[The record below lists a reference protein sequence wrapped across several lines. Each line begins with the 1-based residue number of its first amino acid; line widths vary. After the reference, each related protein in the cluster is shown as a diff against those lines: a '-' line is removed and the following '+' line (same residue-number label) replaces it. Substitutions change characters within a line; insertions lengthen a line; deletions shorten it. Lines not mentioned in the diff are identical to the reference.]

1 MPTTTSSATSTTN
14 ATARPPLLAWRT
26 VDLVTAVMVGV
37 AFGVAY
43 WGWAFAY
50 NGISLALAAFAPLS
64 GLIVGP
70 WLLAGTVSGLIVR
83 RPGAALL
90 AELVAAN
97 VEYLIG
103 NEWGAS
109 TMIAGFL
116 QGLGIEIA
124 LALFA
129 YRRFGWAVVALGG
142 VLSAV
147 LESAY
152 EWHAYFT
159 YWDWAYKLAYLA
171 CFALSAAVVAGIGGW
186 LLVSD
191 PAERRV
197 LTELAASPDPNRR
210 RTAITATFWLVRH
223 GETTDALAIADRLVD
238 DPEVLVRNSVAVA
251 LREVGRIDASQRDEF
266 LAAHAHRVSAPVRRV
281 ALS

>member
-1 MPTTTSSATSTTN
+1 MPTTTSSATSTSN
-14 ATARPPLLAWRT
+14 AIARPPLLAWRT

-50 NGISLALAAFAPLS
+50 NGISLALTAFAPLS

-129 YRRFGWAVVALGG
+129 YRRFGWSVVALGG

-147 LESAY
+147 LESVY

-159 YWDWAYKLAYLA
+159 YWDWAYKLAYLG

-186 LLVSD
+186 LLVR
-191 PAERRV
+191 A
-197 LTELAASPDPNRR
+197 LAA
-210 RTAITATFWLVRH
+210 TGAL
-223 GETTDALAIADRLVD
+223 DAFPAGREHHDRQLA
-238 DPEVLVRNSVAVA
+238 
-251 LREVGRIDASQRDEF
+251 
-266 LAAHAHRVSAPVRRV
+266 
-281 ALS
+281 

>member
-1 MPTTTSSATSTTN
+1 MPTTTSSATSTTY

-50 NGISLALAAFAPLS
+50 NGISLALVAFAPLS

-70 WLLAGTVSGLIVR
+70 WLLAGVVGGLIVR
-83 RPGAALL
+83 RPGAAVL
-90 AELVAAN
+90 AEMVAAN

-109 TMIAGFL
+109 TMIAGLL

-152 EWHAYFT
+152 EWHAYYA
-159 YWDWAYKLAYLA
+159 YWDWTYKLAYLGF
-171 CFALSAAVVAGIGGW
+171 FALSAAVVAGIGGW
-186 LLVSD
+186 LLVR
-191 PAERRV
+191 A
-197 LTELAASPDPNRR
+197 LAA
-210 RTAITATFWLVRH
+210 TGAL
-223 GETTDALAIADRLVD
+223 DAFPAG
-238 DPEVLVRNSVAVA
+238 
-251 LREVGRIDASQRDEF
+251 REH
-266 LAAHAHRVSAPVRRV
+266 HARQPA
-281 ALS
+281 